1 MEQAAELSTWLVLR
15 AGMEHQLLPSGAA
28 DVPCIS
34 LLAVV
39 VDIAG
44 TAAALVG
51 PWLLQQLAV
60 KCKAYTNLAAL
71 KKAAFWCHPVIYS
84 FSGR

>member
-1 MEQAAELSTWLVLR
+1 MEQAAELSAWLVLR

-28 DVPCIS
+28 DVPCIG

-51 PWLLQQLAV
+51 HLAFAAACSQVQSIHEPCCTYEGFVLVLSSHLQL
-60 KCKAYTNLAAL
+60 
-71 KKAAFWCHPVIYS
+71 
-84 FSGR
+84 